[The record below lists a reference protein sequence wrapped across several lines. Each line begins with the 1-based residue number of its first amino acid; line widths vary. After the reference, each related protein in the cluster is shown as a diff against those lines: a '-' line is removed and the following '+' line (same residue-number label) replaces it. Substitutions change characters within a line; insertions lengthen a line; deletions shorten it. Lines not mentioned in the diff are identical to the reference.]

1 MEDRR
6 LESTGD
12 PGHSDDGEPTPWQPP
27 VMPYDARQLGLDG
40 RTEEGA
46 WVQLASS
53 LDSSRLLHRLTAWTL
68 LFVIAGFP
76 ILVRVIAWLHG
87 G

>member
-1 MEDRR
+1 MEDRH
-6 LESTGD
+6 LESAGD
-12 PGHSDDGEPTPWQPP
+12 PGHSDDAPAPWRPP
-27 VMPYDARQLGLDG
+27 DLPDDARQLGLDG
-40 RTEEGA
+40 HTEEGA

-53 LDSSRLLHRLTAWTL
+53 LDSSRLAHRLTAWVL

-76 ILVRVIAWLHG
+76 LLVRVLAWIQG